1 VISETGEQLGIMPTP
16 DAIRVAGEKGMDLVE
31 VSPTSR
37 PPVCRIMDY
46 GKYKYTQKKKAQS
59 AKKKA
64 MTQSVK
70 EVKLR
75 PKTEEHDYQF
85 KLKHI
90 NRFLLD
96 GNKAKVTIRFRGREM
111 AHKDIGE
118 LSKGYRQRVG
128 VAQALLNDPP
138 VLILDEPTSGLDPQQ
153 IIEIRDLIKDISEDK
168 VIVFSTHILQEIEAI
183 CHRIVIIQ
191 NGRVVANGT
200 PADLAQKILVFE
212 GEKSTV
218 ENGRIEIDIDR
229 GPLLHGRDMG
239 LNAGSSFEYQML

>member
-1 VISETGEQLGIMPTP
+1 MRVISETGDQLGIMPTP
-16 DAIRVAGEKGMDLVE
+16 DAIRTAGEKGMDLVE

-90 NRFLLD
+90 QRFLLD

-111 AHKDIGE
+111 AHKDIGME
-118 LSKGYRQRVG
+118 MLK
-128 VAQALLNDPP
+128 
-138 VLILDEPTSGLDPQQ
+138 
-153 IIEIRDLIKDISEDK
+153 
-168 VIVFSTHILQEIEAI
+168 
-183 CHRIVIIQ
+183 RIVRDVGDMATVASEPAME
-191 NGRVVANGT
+191 GRLLQMVLAPSPKALVIKRSKDEQRRAEKEEIKKVKKKDTVSSKSDSPGT
-200 PADLAQKILVFE
+200 
-212 GEKSTV
+212 
-218 ENGRIEIDIDR
+218 
-229 GPLLHGRDMG
+229 
-239 LNAGSSFEYQML
+239 

>member
-1 VISETGEQLGIMPTP
+1 VISDTGDQLGIMPTP
-16 DAIRVAGEKGMDLVE
+16 DAIRTAGEKGMDLVE

-64 MTQSVK
+64 TTQSVK

-111 AHKDIGE
+111 AHKDIGLE
-118 LSKGYRQRVG
+118 MLK
-128 VAQALLNDPP
+128 
-138 VLILDEPTSGLDPQQ
+138 
-153 IIEIRDLIKDISEDK
+153 
-168 VIVFSTHILQEIEAI
+168 
-183 CHRIVIIQ
+183 RIVRDVGDMATVASEPAME
-191 NGRVVANGT
+191 GRLLQMILAPSPRALVLKRSKDEQRRAKKEESKKDKKKATASSKSDSPGT
-200 PADLAQKILVFE
+200 
-212 GEKSTV
+212 
-218 ENGRIEIDIDR
+218 
-229 GPLLHGRDMG
+229 
-239 LNAGSSFEYQML
+239 

>member
-1 VISETGEQLGIMPTP
+1 VNERIVAREVRVISETGEQLGIMPTP

-111 AHKDIGE
+111 AHKDIGLE
-118 LSKGYRQRVG
+118 MLK
-128 VAQALLNDPP
+128 
-138 VLILDEPTSGLDPQQ
+138 
-153 IIEIRDLIKDISEDK
+153 
-168 VIVFSTHILQEIEAI
+168 
-183 CHRIVIIQ
+183 RIVRDVGDMATVASEPAME
-191 NGRVVANGT
+191 GRLLQMV
-200 PADLAQKILVFE
+200 LAPSPKALVIKRSKDE
-212 GEKSTV
+212 QRRAKKDESKKGKKKDTESSKSDSP
-218 ENGRIEIDIDR
+218 G
-229 GPLLHGRDMG
+229 
-239 LNAGSSFEYQML
+239 A

>member
-1 VISETGEQLGIMPTP
+1 MISETGDQLGIMPTP

-64 MTQSVK
+64 ITQSVK

-111 AHKDIGE
+111 AHKDIGME
-118 LSKGYRQRVG
+118 MLK
-128 VAQALLNDPP
+128 
-138 VLILDEPTSGLDPQQ
+138 
-153 IIEIRDLIKDISEDK
+153 
-168 VIVFSTHILQEIEAI
+168 
-183 CHRIVIIQ
+183 RIVQ
-191 NGRVVANGT
+191 DVGDMATVASEPAMEGRLLQMVLAPSPKALVIKRSKDEQRRAKKEEVKKGKKKATESGESSSPGT
-200 PADLAQKILVFE
+200 
-212 GEKSTV
+212 
-218 ENGRIEIDIDR
+218 
-229 GPLLHGRDMG
+229 
-239 LNAGSSFEYQML
+239 

>member
-1 VISETGEQLGIMPTP
+1 VRVISETGDQLGIMPTP
-16 DAIRVAGEKGMDLVE
+16 DAIRTAGEKGMDLVE

-90 NRFLLD
+90 QRFLLD

-111 AHKDIGE
+111 AHKDIGME
-118 LSKGYRQRVG
+118 MLK
-128 VAQALLNDPP
+128 
-138 VLILDEPTSGLDPQQ
+138 
-153 IIEIRDLIKDISEDK
+153 
-168 VIVFSTHILQEIEAI
+168 
-183 CHRIVIIQ
+183 RIVRDVGDMATVASEPAME
-191 NGRVVANGT
+191 GRLLQMVLAPSPKALVIKRSKDEQRRAEKEEIKKVKKKDTVSSKSDSPGT
-200 PADLAQKILVFE
+200 
-212 GEKSTV
+212 
-218 ENGRIEIDIDR
+218 
-229 GPLLHGRDMG
+229 
-239 LNAGSSFEYQML
+239 

>member
-1 VISETGEQLGIMPTP
+1 MAQTTRCQGGVAIAFDPKSKNRGDSTRVNERIVAREVRVISETGEQLGIMPTP

-64 MTQSVK
+64 ITQSVK

-90 NRFLLD
+90 QRFLLD

-111 AHKDIGE
+111 AHKDIGLE
-118 LSKGYRQRVG
+118 MLG
-128 VAQALLNDPP
+128 
-138 VLILDEPTSGLDPQQ
+138 
-153 IIEIRDLIKDISEDK
+153 
-168 VIVFSTHILQEIEAI
+168 
-183 CHRIVIIQ
+183 RIVRDVGDMATVASEPAME
-191 NGRVVANGT
+191 GRLLQMVLAPSPKALVIKRSKDEQRRAKKEESKKSKKKEKDTISSTSESPGT
-200 PADLAQKILVFE
+200 
-212 GEKSTV
+212 
-218 ENGRIEIDIDR
+218 
-229 GPLLHGRDMG
+229 
-239 LNAGSSFEYQML
+239 

>member
-1 VISETGEQLGIMPTP
+1 VNERIVAREVRVISETGEQLGIMPTP

-111 AHKDIGE
+111 AHKDIGLE
-118 LSKGYRQRVG
+118 MLK
-128 VAQALLNDPP
+128 
-138 VLILDEPTSGLDPQQ
+138 
-153 IIEIRDLIKDISEDK
+153 
-168 VIVFSTHILQEIEAI
+168 
-183 CHRIVIIQ
+183 RIVLDVGDMATVASEPAME
-191 NGRVVANGT
+191 GRLLQMV
-200 PADLAQKILVFE
+200 LAPSPKALVIKRSKDE
-212 GEKSTV
+212 QRRAKKEESKKGKKKATASSKSDSP
-218 ENGRIEIDIDR
+218 G
-229 GPLLHGRDMG
+229 
-239 LNAGSSFEYQML
+239 A

>member
-1 VISETGEQLGIMPTP
+1 MNERIVAREVRVISETGDQLGIMPTP

-64 MTQSVK
+64 ITQSVK

-111 AHKDIGE
+111 AHKDIGME
-118 LSKGYRQRVG
+118 MLK
-128 VAQALLNDPP
+128 
-138 VLILDEPTSGLDPQQ
+138 
-153 IIEIRDLIKDISEDK
+153 
-168 VIVFSTHILQEIEAI
+168 
-183 CHRIVIIQ
+183 RIVQ
-191 NGRVVANGT
+191 DVGDMATVASEPAMEGRLLQMVLAPSPKALVIKRSKDEQRRAKKEEVKKGKKKATESGESSSPGT
-200 PADLAQKILVFE
+200 
-212 GEKSTV
+212 
-218 ENGRIEIDIDR
+218 
-229 GPLLHGRDMG
+229 
-239 LNAGSSFEYQML
+239 